1 MDDDDVI
8 IQARDVVLRH
18 QLREALHTSM
28 HTKDINN
35 IQQAIDDVDGARMR
49 DVMNDDVIQA
59 EELIRI
65 LQAERDA
72 KARLLLRKKELARA
86 IKPPDVITPV
96 EKPDVTPVVN
106 DVIIPIVDER
116 EAEVAMM
123 KQLLAEA
130 MTSNNVTML
139 EIAMQRILDAGLYD
153 IMKGLFDDATM
164 TLELWK
170 DRIAFKKSVADIPA
184 RYVSEVRS
192 YTNPPPGVHHV
203 MQATFILLGFNE
215 SQLKTWKDVQSRLG
229 RGGTDSFRYRV
240 VKRSVSQ
247 INQSEIERAREILY
261 DITIDDAQNLS
272 LLVNLFYRYCQATME
287 EWDANIDNL

>member
-184 RYVSEVRS
+184 R
-192 YTNPPPGVHHV
+192 
-203 MQATFILLGFNE
+203 
-215 SQLKTWKDVQSRLG
+215 TWKDVQSRLG